1 MPNASSPSS
10 SSDPSSSDPAPSPSR
25 PAAPVSGGRPV
36 VLVSNRGPVAFRLAD
51 DGALIGRRGAGGLV
65 SGLAP
70 LVTGTDATWIAAA
83 MSDGDRAA
91 ADEGVLEADGL
102 QVRLLDLDPDTYRL
116 AYDVVCNAT
125 LWFMHHGLWDLP
137 RSPAFGAAFSVA
149 WEAYRAVNAA
159 FADAIVADAPTDAAV
174 LVQDYHLALVAA
186 MVGDRRPD
194 LRLVHFSHTPFAGPD
209 LCRVLPTSIR
219 RELLGGMRAFAACGF
234 HTERWAASFRAS
246 CIDVVGDVPD
256 TFVAPLGPD
265 PDDIAATATSP
276 ACAAARRVL
285 DDRLG
290 DRLLITRVDR
300 IEPSKNIVRG
310 FAAFDA
316 LLEQH
321 ERWRGQVVLG
331 AFVYPSREAVP
342 EYQRYRD
349 EVDAAARAVGDR
361 WRTADWE
368 PIIYDDSDD
377 YPGSVAALARA
388 DALLVNPIRDGLNL
402 VAKEGPLVND
412 RHGVLALSTE
422 AGAWAELG
430 GVALAVDPYDVAGTA
445 AVLHRALTMSED
457 ERRRHAADLR
467 TLALARSPRAWLDE
481 NLAAAG

>member
-1 MPNASSPSS
+1 MLAERPRRRDRAKVDAVPNASSPSS

-102 QVRLLDLDPDTYRL
+102 RVRLLDLDPDAYRL

-159 FADAIVADAPTDAAV
+159 FADAIVAGAPTDAAV

-276 ACAAARRVL
+276 ACAAAPGTGRSPR
-285 DDRLG
+285 
-290 DRLLITRVDR
+290 
-300 IEPSKNIVRG
+300 
-310 FAAFDA
+310 
-316 LLEQH
+316 
-321 ERWRGQVVLG
+321 
-331 AFVYPSREAVP
+331 
-342 EYQRYRD
+342 
-349 EVDAAARAVGDR
+349 
-361 WRTADWE
+361 
-368 PIIYDDSDD
+368 
-377 YPGSVAALARA
+377 GSVAHHPRGPHRAVEEHRARVRRLRRPARAARALARA
-388 DALLVNPIRDGLNL
+388 GRA
-402 VAKEGPLVND
+402 
-412 RHGVLALSTE
+412 
-422 AGAWAELG
+422 G
-430 GVALAVDPYDVAGTA
+430 GVRLPVARGRARVPALPRRG
-445 AVLHRALTMSED
+445 
-457 ERRRHAADLR
+457 RRRGTRRGRPVAHRRLGADHLR
-467 TLALARSPRAWLDE
+467 RLRRLPGVGGGVGAPMRCW
-481 NLAAAG
+481 